1 MKKVIVTT
9 RVVYHK
15 IASVEVDIPSDL
27 NNEQLLD
34 WLQEKDEFIF
44 DELFAK
50 LPNAPIEFGFGLGDG
65 MDEKSSESETRYDV
79 VDVDGKL
86 ISGGHL

>member
-34 WLQEKDEFIF
+34 WLQEKDEF
-44 DELFAK
+44 K
-50 LPNAPIEFGFGLGDG
+50 N
-65 MDEKSSESETRYDV
+65 
-79 VDVDGKL
+79 
-86 ISGGHL
+86 

>member
-15 IASVEVDIPSDL
+15 IASVEVDVPSDL

-44 DELFAK
+44 DELFTK
-50 LPNAPIEFGFGLGDG
+50 LQDTKIEFGFGLGDG
-65 MDEKSSESETRYDV
+65 MDEQSSESETRYDV
-79 VDVDGKL
+79 VDADGKL